1 MSLAHET
8 ILYID
13 FAKLKSN
20 FQHLSQLKKETDV
33 IAIISHAYGLGDIEI
48 ASFLEKLGWI
58 YFWVA
63 ILRKVNLRS

>member
-20 FQHLSQLKKETDV
+20 FQYLCRNLKKETDV
-33 IAIISHAYGLGDIEI
+33 IAIVKAYAYGLGDIEI
-48 ASFLEKLGWI
+48 ASF
-58 YFWVA
+58 
-63 ILRKVNLRS
+63 